1 MEGVKE
7 GVYSLKAIAYEET
20 ELKQKRAHV
29 KLVKEQIIA
38 FFFFSF
44 YYVTF
49 IKESIKY
56 LP

>member
-38 FFFFSF
+38 SFFLFLLRHIHKG
-44 YYVTF
+44 VN
-49 IKESIKY
+49 
-56 LP
+56 